1 MEVLYEK
8 TFFRFIYTVCKENIH
23 ITLLVNI
30 NETRVILV
38 SGANNAIYEIK
49 RAKQVLIYGKNEKCT
64 FTSIL
69 LGSCKDKVLSV

>member
-8 TFFRFIYTVCKENIH
+8 TFFRFIYTVYKENIH

-38 SGANNAIYEIK
+38 SRANNATYEIK
-49 RAKQVLIYGKNEKCT
+49 RAKQVLIYGKNEKRT
-64 FTSIL
+64 FISIL
-69 LGSCKDKVLSV
+69 LGSCKDKVLFV